1 MSRYVRRRFAP
12 SKREEALSF
21 NAAERFY
28 AGAADVE
35 PVGQR
40 VVKPKRERR
49 PRTVADGPSEHQLQA
64 AVVQWWAR
72 VHYQRYALPVEALF
86 AIPNG
91 GVRDAITGS
100 RLKAE
105 GVRPGIPD
113 LMLAVRLGYKAG
125 LFIEMKAGKNVLSE
139 AQTRVSLHLIC
150 QGYVFEAAW
159 SSEEAIKIIE
169 DYLGDYPPF

>member
-1 MSRYVRRRFAP
+1 MRRRYGLFGKP

-21 NAAERFY
+21 NAAEKFY
-28 AGAADVE
+28 AAAHDKE
-35 PVGQR
+35 AIRQR
-40 VVKPKRERR
+40 EIKPKRERW

-64 AVVQWWAR
+64 AVIKWWAL
-72 VHYQRYALPVEALF
+72 VHHQRYTLPIEALF

-91 GVRDAITGS
+91 GARDPITGS

-113 LMLAVRLGYKAG
+113 LMLSVRLGNTPG
-125 LFIEMKAGKNVLSE
+125 LFIEMKAGKNDLSE
-139 AQTRVSLHLIC
+139 AQTSVAQHLIS
-150 QGYVFEAAW
+150 QGYRYAAAW

-169 DYLGDYPPF
+169 DYLGDYPAF